1 MAIHVMIF
9 GSLSDIAGATLELD
23 NIADTNALVGELNR
37 RFPGLKDS
45 KYVIAVNK
53 KMMEANTELHHNDV
67 VALMPPY
74 SGG

>member
-1 MAIHVMIF
+1 MAIQVLIF
-9 GSLSDIAGATLELD
+9 GSLTDIVESPLQLEQMV
-23 NIADTNALVGELNR
+23 DTNMLVNELNR
-37 RFPGLKDS
+37 RYPGLGKA

-53 KMMEANTELHHNDV
+53 KMIDANTSLQNNDV

>member
-1 MAIHVMIF
+1 MAIQVLIF
-9 GSLSDIAGATLELD
+9 GNLTDIVESPLQLEQM
-23 NIADTNALVGELNR
+23 ADTNMLISELNNHY
-37 RFPGLKDS
+37 PDLGNA

-53 KMMEANTELHHNDV
+53 KMIDVNTSLQNNDV